1 MDDVDI
7 CKQGDL
13 PHICDFGDNGKPR
26 CLLGLHQDFHSGSAQ
41 TLKIVGRGSGLKCAA
56 PEHVGAGVLNRPGGA
71 EHLLVCFHGT
81 GAGNQAERPA
91 ANLNARRFQS
101 DDHILGMGVS
111 TVPVASLRR
120 LLHRLHKFQIRQQV
134 GVYPARGFR
143 QLQDGAALVN
153 TNAGISALVLQPAV
167 EPLDLRLGS
176 AGF

>member
-1 MDDVDI
+1 MVAQKPPLQQNRLLQLSYFLQEIKILHISRADLDDVDI

-81 GAGNQAERPA
+81 GAGNQAEMPA
-91 ANLNARRFQS
+91 P
-101 DDHILGMGVS
+101 I
-111 TVPVASLRR
+111 
-120 LLHRLHKFQIRQQV
+120 
-134 GVYPARGFR
+134 
-143 QLQDGAALVN
+143 
-153 TNAGISALVLQPAV
+153 
-167 EPLDLRLGS
+167 
-176 AGF
+176 